1 MQRDFPFLAH
11 RVHYSLVAPSP
22 VVQLIDRD
30 EKGNE
35 SLVDCSVNE
44 YYEKNPLATKC
55 FSLQELLDAGQHLK
69 QVNPAIYESKD
80 ASDYGFTPEDVLE
93 AAKQLKEQMSNPV
106 IAEEK

>member
-11 RVHYSLVAPSP
+11 RVHYSPVVPSP

-35 SLVDCSVNE
+35 SLVDCSVKE

-55 FSLQELLDAGQHLK
+55 FSLQELLDAGQELK
-69 QVNPAIYESKD
+69 QVNPAIYESND
-80 ASDYGFTPEDVLE
+80 ASDYGFTSEDVLE
-93 AAKQLKEQMSNPV
+93 AAKQLKEQMSNP
-106 IAEEK
+106 INSEE